1 MTSLPDPLLPDFLG
15 LMARL
20 SRMAPLSLLL
30 VCRVSMILG
39 LEVLR
44 LMLGAFG
51 FLGHDFSNSTDVPR
65 IFRERQQR

>member
-1 MTSLPDPLLPDFLG
+1 
-15 LMARL
+15 
-20 SRMAPLSLLL
+20 MAPLSLLL